1 MLILG
6 YELTRI
12 SERYAMKIIKV
23 ILNVCLGVY
32 EKLRTCWSEFIRNED
47 QLYFNSPEAY
57 RKRVDRFWMLV
68 PIVFV
73 ITILLFVYF
82 GVML

>member
-12 SERYAMKIIKV
+12 SERYAMKNMKV
-23 ILNVCLGVY
+23 ILNVCLGVC
-32 EKLRTCWSEFIRNED
+32 EKLRTRWTKFIRNED

-57 RKRVDRFWMLV
+57 RKKVDRFWMLV

-73 ITILLFVYF
+73 ITIFLFIYF